1 VRGIALWVLLLLG
14 IGPACAEPVTEAAA
28 RPTVYVAR
36 RGWHIDVGFA
46 AQDLREPLRSIARNF
61 PEAKFVFFG
70 FGDMHYLADEKNQH
84 GPAMIAALWPGKGI
98 ILVTTLQ
105 SAPADAFGSR
115 QVIELSATDLQL
127 QHSQDYIWNSL
138 TMARRGA
145 PQDAVALASQSTPP
159 IGPQDAVA
167 MPSQDSTAIAP
178 SGVEAITPQ
187 SSPANAPRGVE
198 AITPQGSPAIARE
211 GMPQSVEV
219 YRPGPYEGSYYFL
232 ATPKYSGFHTCNTWA
247 AQALRAAGFPIRAQG
262 VLFAHQ
268 LWSQVRRTHQLQGG
282 LVPS

>member
-1 VRGIALWVLLLLG
+1 MRGIALWMLLLLG
-14 IGPACAEPVTEAAA
+14 ASPAWAEPAAA
-28 RPTVYVAR
+28 AAAAAVPSVYVVR

-105 SAPADAFGSR
+105 ATPSDAFGST
-115 QVIELSATDLQL
+115 QVITLNATETQL
-127 QHSQDYIWNSL
+127 QDTQDYIWKSL
-138 TMARRGA
+138 MTA
-145 PQDAVALASQSTPP
+145 PQSAEA
-159 IGPQDAVA
+159 PQ
-167 MPSQDSTAIAP
+167 
-178 SGVEAITPQ
+178 GVE
-187 SSPANAPRGVE
+187 
-198 AITPQGSPAIARE
+198 PQG
-211 GMPQSVEV
+211 VEV
-219 YRPGPYEGSYYFL
+219 YRPGPYEGAYYFL
-232 ATPKYSGFHTCNTWA
+232 ATPKYSAFHTCNTWA
-247 AQALRAAGFPIRAQG
+247 AQTLRAAGFPIRARG

>member
-1 VRGIALWVLLLLG
+1 MVLWALLLLG
-14 IGPACAEPVTEAAA
+14 AGPALGTGTAGAAEPAATH
-28 RPTVYVAR
+28 TVYVAR

-46 AQDLREPLRSIARNF
+46 TQDLREPLRSITRNF

-105 SAPADAFGSR
+105 TSPSEAFGSS
-115 QVIELSATDLQL
+115 QVIALNATETQL
-127 QHSQDYIWNSL
+127 QATQEYIWNSL
-138 TMARRGA
+138 TVA
-145 PQDAVALASQSTPP
+145 PQ
-159 IGPQDAVA
+159 
-167 MPSQDSTAIAP
+167 
-178 SGVEAITPQ
+178 GVD
-187 SSPANAPRGVE
+187 
-198 AITPQGSPAIARE
+198 
-211 GMPQSVEV
+211 V
-219 YRPGPYEGSYYFL
+219 YRAGPYEGGYYFL
-232 ATPKYSGFHTCNTWA
+232 ATPKYSAFHTCNTWA
-247 AQALRAAGFPIRAQG
+247 AQTLRAAGFPIRARG